1 MVNRILSLLLQ
12 LLVLQFSF
20 FNQLVD
26 INLSSLIDLIIL
38 SLHNSCSTMQKNL
51 FIFFFGKVQICG
63 LSSTLDNDL
72 IKF

>member
-12 LLVLQFSF
+12 LFVLQFSF

-38 SLHNSCSTMQKNL
+38 SLHNSCSTM
-51 FIFFFGKVQICG
+51 
-63 LSSTLDNDL
+63 
-72 IKF
+72 